1 MMLNSA
7 PVVIDNGSGLCKAGF
22 AGEDS
27 PISVFPSIIGRP
39 KNPQMMVGVNQQDHY
54 VGDEAQKMRGILTLQ
69 YPIEYGVVKNWD
81 DMEKIWD
88 YTFKNE
94 LRVRPEDQAVLLTE
108 APLNPRNNRE
118 KMVEVM
124 FEKFNVPGLYIAIQA
139 VLALYASGRT
149 TGVVMDV
156 GDGATHL
163 VPIYE
168 GHGLQH
174 AVTRLNLAGRDLTD
188 YFKTLLLKRG
198 YSLVSSA
205 EMEVVRD
212 MKERLC
218 YVALDPE
225 AELMRAKKSNVAEA
239 HYEMPDGQVLTVS
252 TERFQCP
259 EALFM
264 PELVGREIRGIHE
277 VAYESVENCDIDLRK
292 DLYSSIVLSGG
303 STMFEGL
310 VPRMQQEMVRL
321 VAKNVKV
328 KVIGPEERKFSAW
341 IGGSILGSLN
351 AFSEMIVTKYEYE
364 DMGPGIVHRK
374 CF

>member
-1 MMLNSA
+1 MSLASRSKPQILLLYVSALVPTLTGSLQAPCLLENHETGNMMLNSA

-39 KNPQMMVGVNQQDHY
+39 KNPQMMVGISQQDHY
-54 VGDEAQKMRGILTLQ
+54 VGDEAQKMRGVLTLQ

-81 DMEKIWD
+81 DMEKIWN
-88 YTFKNE
+88 YTYQNE
-94 LRVRPEDQAVLLTE
+94 LR
-108 APLNPRNNRE
+108 
-118 KMVEVM
+118 
-124 FEKFNVPGLYIAIQA
+124 A

-163 VPIYE
+163 VPIFE

-174 AVTRLNLAGRDLTD
+174 AVQRLNLAGRDLTD
-188 YFKTLLLKRG
+188 YFKNLLLKRG

-205 EMEVVRD
+205 EMEV
-212 MKERLC
+212 
-218 YVALDPE
+218 
-225 AELMRAKKSNVAEA
+225 
-239 HYEMPDGQVLTVS
+239 
-252 TERFQCP
+252 CP

-264 PELVGREIRGIHE
+264 PELVGREIKGIHE
-277 VAYESVENCDIDLRK
+277 VTYDSVNSCDIDLRK
-292 DLYSSIVLSGG
+292 DLYANIVLSGG
-303 STMFEGL
+303 STMFHGL
-310 VPRMQQEMVRL
+310 IERMQQEISHM
-321 VAKNVKV
+321 VAKNMKV
-328 KVIGPEERKFSAW
+328 RVIGPEERKYSAW

-351 AFSEMIVTKYEYE
+351 SFSDMIVTKYEYE
-364 DMGPGIVHRK
+364 DMGAGIVHRK